1 MVIAPHADDAEL
13 AAGLQPGREPWIVT
27 LTAGEIEAEHYQQM
41 GLDKVEAARLKG
53 RLRAWDSIAVP
64 RWAGVP
70 RRIACSWAISACNC
84 RRCGSADQPIASREA
99 DLSDIRLFRQ
109 LNPFP
114 LPADLDG
121 RRPGTTCWPTCASCC

>member
-1 MVIAPHADDAEL
+1 
-13 AAGLQPGREPWIVT
+13 VT

-70 RRIACSWAISACNC
+70 EALRAVGLFLPAIAGDA
-84 RRCGSADQPIASREA
+84 GSADQPIASREA